1 MTIMMT
7 MMVMMTMMTMMVM
20 MTSRRLANLREHS
33 RDAKAPATKSKE
45 KPPPR
50 PSAAMLETWD
60 GLGLVFFFV
69 VIVAFG

>member
-1 MTIMMT
+1 MTIMMA
-7 MMVMMTMMTMMVM
+7 MMVMMEM
-20 MTSRRLANLREHS
+20 MTSRRLVNLREHS

-60 GLGLVFFFV
+60 GLGRVFFFV
-69 VIVAFG
+69 VIVSFG

>member
-1 MTIMMT
+1 MTIMMK
-7 MMVMMTMMTMMVM
+7 MMVMVEM
-20 MTSRRLANLREHS
+20 MTSRRLVNLREHS

-60 GLGLVFFFV
+60 GLGRVFFFV
-69 VIVAFG
+69 LIVSFG

>member
-1 MTIMMT
+1 MTIMIR
-7 MMVMMTMMTMMVM
+7 MMVMMRMMEV
-20 MTSRRLANLREHS
+20 MTSRRLVNLREQS

-60 GLGLVFFFV
+60 GLGRVFFFV

>member
-1 MTIMMT
+1 MTIMMR
-7 MMVMMTMMTMMVM
+7 MMVMMRRMMVM
-20 MTSRRLANLREHS
+20 MTSRRLVNLREQS

-60 GLGLVFFFV
+60 GLGRVFFFV

>member
-1 MTIMMT
+1 MTIMMK
-7 MMVMMTMMTMMVM
+7 MMVMVEM
-20 MTSRRLANLREHS
+20 MTSRRLVNLREHS

-60 GLGLVFFFV
+60 GLGRVFFFV
-69 VIVAFG
+69 VIVSFG

>member
-1 MTIMMT
+1 MTIMMK
-7 MMVMMTMMTMMVM
+7 MMVMMRMMEM
-20 MTSRRLANLREHS
+20 MTSRRLVNLREQS

-60 GLGLVFFFV
+60 GLGRVFFFV
-69 VIVAFG
+69 MIVAFG

>member
-1 MTIMMT
+1 MTIMMK
-7 MMVMMTMMTMMVM
+7 MMVMMEM
-20 MTSRRLANLREHS
+20 MTSRRLVNLREHS

-60 GLGLVFFFV
+60 GLGRVFFFV
-69 VIVAFG
+69 VIVSFG

>member
-1 MTIMMT
+1 MTIMMR
-7 MMVMMTMMTMMVM
+7 MMVM
-20 MTSRRLANLREHS
+20 MTSRRLVNLREHS

-60 GLGLVFFFV
+60 GLGRVFSFV
-69 VIVAFG
+69 VIVGFG